1 MIRRIT
7 STQFYH
13 KMTHDVLAKVH
24 DDTNGRDPGWLH
36 TSDETILDWLSYWI
50 VEYQQDMYLI

>member
-1 MIRRIT
+1 
-7 STQFYH
+7 
-13 KMTHDVLAKVH
+13 MTHDVLAKVH